1 MDVLN
6 EVAFFPYFVVTRV
19 ALEPVLEL
27 DLGVEL
33 STPSGFLMGAA

>member
-6 EVAFFPYFVVTRV
+6 EVAFFPYFVVTGV

-27 DLGVEL
+27 DLDVEL